1 MFFFLGNC
9 GWSGLKTLSKNVI
22 EFGEAR
28 IIGGDKGARVGALP
42 VELLRQTPV
51 PS

>member
-1 MFFFLGNC
+1 MEIFMKDAFAGI
-9 GWSGLKTLSKNVI
+9 V
-22 EFGEAR
+22 
-28 IIGGDKGARVGALP
+28 GGDKGARVGALP